1 MRGLPVDVLIRFAG
15 TLMIIGGLFVKRP
28 TVYTATQFC
37 LRQEMQQEASDEA
50 IVVTEVSVM
59 GMERRA
65 SVIQSE
71 LFLNNT
77 DD

>member
-1 MRGLPVDVLIRFAG
+1 
-15 TLMIIGGLFVKRP
+15 
-28 TVYTATQFC
+28 
-37 LRQEMQQEASDEA
+37 MQQEASDEA

>member
-1 MRGLPVDVLIRFAG
+1 MRGLPVDVQLSFAG
-15 TLMIIGGLFVKRP
+15 SSFFKKRLFVKRP
-28 TVYTATQFC
+28 TVHTATQFC